1 MATTLQNKK
10 RFPFVPVL
18 VFLFLFS
25 GMVYYGYTHFLKKEV
40 IAAPVTNGLNSKL
53 PAAAETKELNKL
65 EMYLQAEKDSA
76 MKKEQ
81 RSNDPYHNAV
91 SQQNTDKP
99 DKRFLAQYK
108 PSGGMHFEVA
118 PKDKPTERTEKTEKD
133 IDQKIQLLYQ
143 TLNTTDRKK
152 STNKIVLD
160 NEKQQTNNT
169 PPLGGKGGMDKGGE
183 AKGVDPELKQL
194 EGMLDKLIDIQHPEL
209 VKERYGKKDSS
220 VVASVGKALIKHSV
234 TAVVHNTQVVSNGST
249 IKIRL
254 TEAMMIGDKTIPKGN
269 FLFGTCTLNNERLTV
284 QLTNLT
290 SQNEV
295 IPVVLSV
302 YDLDG
307 IEGIYI
313 PGNLSREVVKEGT
326 DQAISSFNLNS
337 YDPSLTG
344 QVASAGLQATKALL
358 SKKVKLIRVTVK
370 AGHHVL
376 LQNKVGY

>member
-10 RFPFVPVL
+10 RFPLVPVL
-18 VFLFLFS
+18 IFLLLFS
-25 GMVYYGYTHFLKKEV
+25 GIVFYGYTHFFKKEV
-40 IAAPVTNGLNSKL
+40 TAVPVTNGLNSKL

-81 RSNDPYHNAV
+81 RSNDPYHKAV
-91 SQQNTDKP
+91 IEQNTDKA
-99 DKRFLAQYK
+99 DKRLLTQYK
-108 PSGGMHFEVA
+108 PSGGMHFDVA
-118 PKDKPTERTEKTEKD
+118 PKAQPTERTEKD

-143 TLNTTDRKK
+143 TLNTTDRKN
-152 STNKIVLD
+152 STDKVVLD

-169 PPLGGKGGMDKGGE
+169 PPLGGKGGDSKGGE
-183 AKGVDPELKQL
+183 GKGGDPELKQL

-254 TEAMMIGDKTIPKGN
+254 TEAMVIGDKTIPKGN

>member
-1 MATTLQNKK
+1 MAITLQNKK
-10 RFPFVPVL
+10 RFPYVPVL
-18 VFLFLFS
+18 VFLLLFS

-40 IAAPVTNGLNSKL
+40 IAIPVTNGLNSKL

-76 MKKEQ
+76 AKKEQ
-81 RSNDPYHNAV
+81 RSNDPYHKSV
-91 SQQNTDKP
+91 IDQNTDKADKP
-99 DKRFLAQYK
+99 DKRLLRQYK
-108 PSGGMHFEVA
+108 PLGGMHFEVA
-118 PKDKPTERTEKTEKD
+118 PKDKPTERTEKD
-133 IDQKIQLLYQ
+133 IDQKIHLIYQ

-152 STNKIVLD
+152 STDKVVLD

-169 PPLGGKGGMDKGGE
+169 PPLGGKGGESK
-183 AKGVDPELKQL
+183 AVDPELKQL

-220 VVASVGKALIKHSV
+220 VAAPVGKAFIKHSV

-254 TEAMMIGDKTIPKGN
+254 TEAMMVGEKIIPKGN

-344 QVASAGLQATKALL
+344 QVANAGLQATKALL